1 MLVDELMPVYE
12 ISDAVA
18 TDVGADRAATYAA
31 LLQVDLV
38 EIGRRKPLIGFLG
51 ALRGLPQVAVQLMH
65 GERPPKAPERM
76 RLHDLAGMRASEGG
90 WILLGERENEEIALG
105 LVGKFWKPVI
115 EFAEVPA
122 EEFKEFSEPGFAKHV
137 YSLSVSELEHG
148 STLLRAEMRVAT
160 TDEHARKWFRR
171 YWAFGVGSGAH
182 VLITGVVEDARERAE
197 ASSPTAS
204 AGPGA
209 PQDPS

>member
-1 MLVDELMPVYE
+1 MLVDELMPRYE

-18 TDVGADRAATYAA
+18 TDVGADRAATYTA
-31 LLQVDLV
+31 LLDVDLV
-38 EIGRRKPLIGFLG
+38 EVGRSKPLIGFLG
-51 ALRGLPQVAVQLMH
+51 ALRALPEVAVQLMH

-115 EFAEVPA
+115 EFAEVSA

-137 YSLSVSELEHG
+137 YSLSVSELEH
-148 STLLRAEMRVAT
+148 SRSLLRAEMRVAT
-160 TDEHARKWFRR
+160 TDEHAKKWFRR
-171 YWAFGVGSGAH
+171 YWTFGVGSGAH
-182 VLITGVVEDARERAE
+182 VLITGVVEDARDQAE
-197 ASSPTAS
+197 ASSGTA
-204 AGPGA
+204 
-209 PQDPS
+209 

>member
-1 MLVDELMPVYE
+1 MLVDDLMPVYE
-12 ISDAVA
+12 IADAVA

-31 LLQVDLV
+31 LLDVDLV
-38 EIGRRKPLIGFLG
+38 EIGRSKPLIGFLG
-51 ALRGLPQVAVQLMH
+51 ALRALPEVAVQLMH

-76 RLHDLAGMRASEGG
+76 RLHDLAGVRAAEGG

-105 LVGKFWKPVI
+105 LIGKFWKPVI

-122 EEFKEFSEPGFAKHV
+122 EGFKEFSEPGFAKHV

-160 TDEHARKWFRR
+160 TDEDARKWFRR
-171 YWAFGVGSGAH
+171 YWTFGVGSGAH
-182 VLITGVVEDARERAE
+182 VLITGVVEDARDRAE
-197 ASSPTAS
+197 ASSGPTGS
-204 AGPGA
+204 G
-209 PQDPS
+209 

>member
-1 MLVDELMPVYE
+1 VLVDELMPRYE

-18 TDVGADRAATYAA
+18 TDVGADRAATYTA
-31 LLQVDLV
+31 LLDVDLV
-38 EIGRRKPLIGFLG
+38 EVGRSKPLIGFLG
-51 ALRGLPQVAVQLMH
+51 ALRALPEVAVQLMH

-115 EFAEVPA
+115 EFAEVSA

-137 YSLSVSELEHG
+137 YSLSVSELEH
-148 STLLRAEMRVAT
+148 SRSLLRAEMRVAT
-160 TDEHARKWFRR
+160 TDEHAKKWFRR
-171 YWAFGVGSGAH
+171 YWTFGVGSGAH
-182 VLITGVVEDARERAE
+182 VLITGVVEDARDHAE
-197 ASSPTAS
+197 ASSGTA
-204 AGPGA
+204 
-209 PQDPS
+209 